1 MSLLRVSDVSRTFHP
16 GGKTPVPALREVSLS
31 IEDGET
37 FGLVGESG
45 SGKSTLA
52 RCVVRLEHPDAGSIV
67 YDGIDVARAGGSELS
82 RLRREVQMVFQDP
95 YASLNPRMT
104 VGDLVG
110 EGMLIHR
117 LERSEEAR
125 RQRVVELL
133 TMVGL
138 EAADAKRYPRSFS
151 GGQRQ
156 RIAIARALAVRP
168 RLLVC
173 DEPVSALDVSVQAQ
187 VINLLVDMQAQLRL
201 TMLFIGHNLAVIR
214 HICQRVA
221 VISSGQIVETGSRD
235 RIFDHPQHPYTQA
248 LLEAVPIPDP
258 KAKHHGHAEVIH
270 ANWS

>member
-1 MSLLRVSDVSRTFHP
+1 MKARRSGWS
-16 GGKTPVPALREVSLS
+16 
-31 IEDGET
+31 
-37 FGLVGESG
+37 GESG

-52 RCVVRLEHPDAGSIV
+52 RCVVRLEHPDTGSVV
-67 YDGIDVARAGGSELS
+67 YDGIDVARASGPDLS

-110 EGMLIHR
+110 EGMLIHQ
-117 LERSEEAR
+117 LERSAAAR
-125 RQRVVELL
+125 RERVSELL
-133 TMVGL
+133 TIVGL
-138 EAADAKRYPRSFS
+138 EPADSKRYPRSFS

-187 VINLLVDMQAQLRL
+187 VINLLVDMRAQLQL

-221 VISSGQIVETGSRD
+221 VISNGQIVELGSRD
-235 RIFDHPQHPYTQA
+235 DIFKHPQHPYTQA
-248 LLEAVPIPDP
+248 LLDAVPIPEP
-258 KAKHHGHAEVIH
+258 RAKQVKHAEVMN

>member
-1 MSLLRVSDVSRTFHP
+1 MSLLQVSGVSRTFHP
-16 GGKTPVPALREVSLS
+16 HGKSPVSALRDVSLS
-31 IEDGET
+31 INDGET

-52 RCVVRLEHPDAGSIV
+52 RCVVRLEHPDTGTV
-67 YDGIDVARAGGSELS
+67 MYDGIDVIRARSSDLS

-117 LERSEEAR
+117 LEPSAEAR
-125 RQRVVELL
+125 RRRVAELL

-138 EAADAKRYPRSFS
+138 ERADAKRYPRSFS

-168 RLLVC
+168 HLLVC

-187 VINLLVDMQAQLRL
+187 VINLLIDMQAQLGL

-221 VISSGQIVETGSRD
+221 VINNGQIVETGSRD
-235 RIFDHPQHPYTQA
+235 QIFDEPQHPYTQA
-248 LLEAVPIPDP
+248 LLDAVPIPDP
-258 KAKHHGHAEVIH
+258 NVKHYGSGEVMHAH
-270 ANWS
+270 WS